1 MTNAS
6 TTGLLNVRTH
16 EWSQTILDLL
26 HIPESLL
33 PSIEPPGT
41 IRGKTAAGVFVT
53 SVASHDTASA
63 VVAIPA
69 TTSHFAYVIVGTWSL
84 VGIELAS
91 PVLTESARVAN
102 FTNELGVDNRVRFL
116 RNVGGLWLLQECLR
130 EWPACNYDELLAKAS
145 ELPVGGPTIEVR
157 DPDFIAPGRMAA
169 RVKEAAGQSD
179 MTPDEITRCIIDSLA
194 LAFADTIRQ
203 AVGLSGASV
212 EVVHMVGG
220 GSQNV
225 LLCQQTAN
233 AVGIPVIAGPVE
245 ATALGNVLI
254 QARSHGAAPS
264 SLEDLREIVASST
277 ELRRFEP
284 Q

>member
-1 MTNAS
+1 
-6 TTGLLNVRTH
+6 
-16 EWSQTILDLL
+16 
-26 HIPESLL
+26 
-33 PSIEPPGT
+33 
-41 IRGKTAAGVFVT
+41 
-53 SVASHDTASA
+53 
-63 VVAIPA
+63 
-69 TTSHFAYVIVGTWSL
+69 
-84 VGIELAS
+84 
-91 PVLTESARVAN
+91 
-102 FTNELGVDNRVRFL
+102 
-116 RNVGGLWLLQECLR
+116 
-130 EWPACNYDELLAKAS
+130 
-145 ELPVGGPTIEVR
+145 
-157 DPDFIAPGRMAA
+157 MAA

-179 MTPDEITRCIIDSLA
+179 MTPVEITRCIIDSLA

-203 AVGLSGASV
+203 AVGLCGASV
-212 EVVHMVGG
+212 EVVHMVAG